1 MGYIPTEKL
10 GVIVMSMTENYPPTR
25 IGLYALSLMLN
36 HDPTKELRVFREEE
50 ITRRL
55 EGIYETYGGTV
66 RVTIKRQGDYLLIID
81 TTRYTEEAT
90 ILVPEEIRY
99 DYERQA
105 SPFRA
110 GSFHCVGAQYQV
122 YKTLPCWLATGAW
135 VGAFFLPWM
144 SWWVDYPLFS
154 PTWAPNPP
162 NRGVKVSV
170 SKMKTSVPLG
180 LGCCQMV
187 LKSASYVGL
196 PMPLPSYGMN

>member
-1 MGYIPTEKL
+1 MSQFVDMLINRGSLGDARIISEDYLELAERKYIDVPWKVIGDEGYGYGLIVSNEFFGRKLIYHSGDILVHTAFMGYIPTEKL

-81 TTRYTEEAT
+81 TTRYTEEVT

-105 SPFRA
+105 SPFK
-110 GSFHCVGAQYQV
+110 GGVV
-122 YKTLPCWLATGAW
+122 
-135 VGAFFLPWM
+135 
-144 SWWVDYPLFS
+144 PLC
-154 PTWAPNPP
+154 
-162 NRGVKVSV
+162 GGSV
-170 SKMKTSVPLG
+170 SG
-180 LGCCQMV
+180 L
-187 LKSASYVGL
+187 
-196 PMPLPSYGMN
+196 